1 MPIALHDRPRLL
13 LVVGLAYTGVMLIM
27 DIIARSGI
35 AEGIPILGWGTVG
48 EFTRRWWTVIL
59 IKRSIGAVIFVFIMS
74 FFLKASPKSPEPE
87 T

>member
-1 MPIALHDRPRLL
+1 MSKAIRTRPRFLI
-13 LVVGLAYTGVMLIM
+13 VVGLVYTGVTLIM